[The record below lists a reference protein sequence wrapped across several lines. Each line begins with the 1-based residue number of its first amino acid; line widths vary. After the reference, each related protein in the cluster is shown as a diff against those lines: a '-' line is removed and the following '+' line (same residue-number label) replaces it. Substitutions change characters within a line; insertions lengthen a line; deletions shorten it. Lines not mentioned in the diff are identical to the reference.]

1 MLRCE
6 RRQSYLL
13 TELRTSSTKRH
24 DAIATEGLT
33 GLRELAR
40 FLANRH
46 GVLSLLVALA
56 IITFLDRIAIASAA
70 PRIQRDLRIPPEMWG
85 WILGAFILSYGLF
98 EIPTGALG
106 DRLGQRRVLT
116 RIVVWWSAFTC
127 LTAAAFSFPQLLATR
142 FLFGAGEAGAYPNIS
157 GVLAHWFPAHERAR
171 TQGYIWAASRVGGAL
186 APILVVPLQV
196 HLGWRWTF
204 VIFGAVGMVWAVVW
218 RKFYRDPLPLPASK
232 DSAHAG
238 VPWRMLLGESQM
250 WLIFIM
256 YFCYAW
262 GSWFYFGWF
271 PVYLVNGAGFSETQ
285 MGIFAAL
292 PFLLGAAGNVIG
304 GFLCDRLVVRCG
316 LKTGRRL
323 VGVTSLAASALLLVA
338 MTMSR
343 DHTAIVVSS
352 SFGFG
357 VADLMLPAAW
367 AVCLDIGGTRA
378 GLVTGVMNTAGQL
391 GGFVSSVLFGYAV
404 KATGGYNV
412 PVWAVAA
419 MVMTAAILFSRIDPT
434 RQLLG
439 DPSVKP
445 AMQ

>member
-1 MLRCE
+1 M
-6 RRQSYLL
+6 
-13 TELRTSSTKRH
+13 
-24 DAIATEGLT
+24 I
-33 GLRELAR
+33 GLRERSR

-70 PRIQRDLRIPPEMWG
+70 PRIQQDLRIPPEMWG
-85 WILGAFILSYGLF
+85 WILGAFVLSYGLF

-127 LTAAAFSFPQLLATR
+127 LTGAAFSSLQLLATR
-142 FLFGAGEAGAYPNIS
+142 FLFGAGEAGAYPNMS
-157 GVLAHWFPAHERAR
+157 GALAHWFPAHERAR
-171 TQGYIWAASRVGGAL
+171 TQGYIWAASRFGGAL
-186 APILVVPLQV
+186 APILVVPLQEQV
-196 HLGWRWTF
+196 GWRWTF
-204 VIFGAVGMVWAVVW
+204 VIFGAVGMVWAAVW
-218 RKFYRDPLPLPASK
+218 RNFYRDPLPLPASK

-238 VPWRMLLGESQM
+238 VPWRALIHQRQM

-271 PVYLVNGAGFSETQ
+271 PVYLVKGAGFSETQ

-292 PFLLGAAGNVIG
+292 PFLSGAAGNLGG
-304 GFLCDRLVVRCG
+304 GFLCDHLVARFG
-316 LKTGRRL
+316 LKAGRRL
-323 VGVTSLAASALLLVA
+323 VGVTSLAASALLLIG
-338 MTMSR
+338 MTMTR

-352 SFGFG
+352 SLGFG

-367 AVCLDIGGTRA
+367 AVCLDMGGARA

-391 GGFVSSVLFGYAV
+391 GGFACSVLFGYVV
-404 KATGGYNV
+404 KATGSYSV
-412 PVWAVAA
+412 PVWVIAA
-419 MVMTAAILFSRIDPT
+419 MVMIAAVLFARIDPT
-434 RQLLG
+434 RQLV
-439 DPSVKP
+439 DDFTVSP
-445 AMQ
+445 AVR

>member
-1 MLRCE
+1 MTE
-6 RRQSYLL
+6 SL
-13 TELRTSSTKRH
+13 TELR
-24 DAIATEGLT
+24 EPV
-33 GLRELAR
+33 R
-40 FLANRH
+40 FLSNRH

-70 PRIQRDLRIPPEMWG
+70 PRIQEDLHIPPEMWG
-85 WILGAFILSYGLF
+85 WILGAFVLSYGLF

-127 LTAAAFSFPQLLATR
+127 LTGTAFSFPQLLATR

-157 GVLAHWFPAHERAR
+157 CALAHWFPANERAR
-171 TQGYIWAASRVGGAL
+171 TQGYIWAASRFGGAL
-186 APILVVPLQV
+186 APILVVPLQENV
-196 HLGWRWTF
+196 GWRWTF
-204 VIFGAVGMVWAVVW
+204 VIFGAWGMLWAAVW
-218 RKFYRDPLPLPASK
+218 RKVYRDPLPLPAST
-232 DSAHAG
+232 DSDHAG
-238 VPWRMLLGESQM
+238 IPWRTLLGWRQM
-250 WLIFIM
+250 WLIFTM

-271 PVYLVNGAGFSETQ
+271 PVYLVKGAGFSETQ

-292 PFLLGAAGNVIG
+292 PFLMGAAGNLGG
-304 GFLCDRLVVRCG
+304 GFLCDRLVVRFG
-316 LKTGRRL
+316 LKAGRRL
-323 VGVTSLAASALLLVA
+323 VGVASLAASALLLVG

-343 DHTAIVVSS
+343 DHTTIVVFS

-391 GGFVSSVLFGYAV
+391 GGFVCSVLFGYVV
-404 KATGGYNV
+404 KATGSYNV

-434 RQLLG
+434 HQLV
-439 DPSVKP
+439 DDSSVKP
-445 AMQ
+445 AMR